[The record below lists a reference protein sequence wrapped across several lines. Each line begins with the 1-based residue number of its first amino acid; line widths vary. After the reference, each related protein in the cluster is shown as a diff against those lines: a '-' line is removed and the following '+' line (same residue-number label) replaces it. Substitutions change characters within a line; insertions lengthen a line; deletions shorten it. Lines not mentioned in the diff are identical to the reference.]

1 MPNPAVAIIGGGL
14 GSAAI
19 QSRAAKKAG
28 RAQERSAEMGIEEQR
43 AARLATERL
52 MAPYVQAGTGS
63 LEAQQ
68 AILGL
73 LGPEAQQQ
81 AYAGIEQGPMFQSLV
96 EQGEAGILANASAT
110 GGLRG
115 GNIQAALGQ
124 FRPQMLQSM
133 IQQQFQD
140 LGSLTNI
147 GQASA
152 ARQAAAGQATG
163 TNISNLYGQQGQAQA
178 GAQLAKGQAFGSALG
193 GIGNLFGSVARFQ
206 GLQGMQGTPSPI
218 PTGLNQ
224 VSQQVLGQQYP
235 VFDPYQSPIGYPSLG
250 GGI

>member
-1 MPNPAVAIIGGGL
+1 MPHPAVAMVGGGL
-14 GSAAI
+14 LSAGI
-19 QSRAAKKAG
+19 QSRAARKAG
-28 RAQERSAEMGIEEQR
+28 RAQERSAEMGIQEQR

-133 IQQQFQD
+133 IQNQYQN
-140 LGSLTNI
+140 LAGLTSL

-152 ARQAAAGQATG
+152 AGQAGYGQQTAG
-163 TNISNLYGQQGQAQA
+163 NIANLYGQQGQARA
-178 GAQLAKGQAFGSALG
+178 GAALGQGAAFANFANMPLQLA
-193 GIGNLFGSVARFQ
+193 
-206 GLQGMQGTPSPI
+206 GMASGAGMSM
-218 PTGLNQ
+218 GDFLK
-224 VSQQVLGQQYP
+224 
-235 VFDPYQSPIGYPSLG
+235 F
-250 GGI
+250 